1 MKTALAAAL
10 WLVAGYLAA
19 RRILPAPGATGAPG
33 AVAWPIIE
41 PSPWSDNQAG
51 DWTTVELWPSG
62 IDLPSLAAPVA
73 APAPVAWESWPL
85 QVADD
90 AYSAPGQGDTVPAQL
105 SSTLSAAVA
114 TLGASLQVIPD
125 TLGFTQ
131 PPAPDVAAR
140 NERAFL
146 DMIAYAEGTAGPDG
160 YRTMF
165 GYRLFDS
172 FADHPRQFFEFTNSR
187 GETLRTSAAG
197 RYQFLART
205 WDTLKK
211 RLKLPDF
218 GPESQDRAAIELIR
232 ERGALS
238 DVRAGRVAA
247 AVVKVA
253 PVWASL
259 PGAGYAQPERNLS
272 ALIATYTQAGGNL
285 ET

>member
-1 MKTALAAAL
+1 MKTAILAA
-10 WLVAGYLAA
+10 VAMVFAYLLA
-19 RRILPAPGATGAPG
+19 RRAAPVVPG
-33 AVAWPIIE
+33 IDPLEGVVPGPWQLWPVAE
-41 PSPWSDNQAG
+41 PSPWDANQAG
-51 DWTTVELWPSG
+51 EWVTIGMPPQAGGYVGSDQVDTMP
-62 IDLPSLAAPVA
+62 DQLA
-73 APAPVAWESWPL
+73 
-85 QVADD
+85 
-90 AYSAPGQGDTVPAQL
+90 G
-105 SSTLSAAVA
+105 TLAAAVA
-114 TLGASLQVIPD
+114 GAGAALAALPETVGIA
-125 TLGFTQ
+125 Q
-131 PPAPDVAAR
+131 PTPPELAAR
-140 NERAFL
+140 NVAAFL